1 MSKKYMFEYSESNIG
16 VIIVTADSRDEAFEL
31 AQCGDGKIHINKSD
45 WIVGE
50 RIK

>member
-16 VIIVTADSRDEAFEL
+16 VIVVAADSYDEAIDL
-31 AQCGDGKIHINKSD
+31 AQCGDGEIHINKSD
-45 WIVGE
+45 WEIGE